1 MDESSFNLMHE
12 AWIPVTMLADGSQ
25 QEMSLLETLLQSESI
40 RSIDG
45 DIPLQRFTLT
55 RLLIAVMYGLFPQ
68 GCSPQDW
75 NDLFKCGPG
84 DADVAEGI
92 REYCNSVSHRF
103 DLFDRSEPFY
113 QVAGLHTAKN
123 EVSGL
128 ERLVLDVPSG
138 EPLFTTRIG
147 SGLQSMSAAEAA
159 RWLVATQAYDASG
172 IKSGA
177 VGDSR
182 VKGGKGYPIGVGWC
196 GHLGGLL
203 IEGSN
208 LWQTLMLNFV
218 GKSVLSNDDP
228 GVDWTDDKPIW
239 EREQPSEKAT
249 TGFEQDIESVANTR
263 YFHGPATLLTW
274 QSRRIRLAH
283 QGTTVTG
290 VLICNGDRLK
300 PQNAN
305 PFEMM
310 TGWRRSEA
318 QQKALK
324 RPLVYMPRKHDPDR
338 ALWRG
343 LPTLTARQDT
353 VNGGKKSDYL
363 RPYSLKW
370 LTKAGKESIPVRL
383 HAFGIEYGNQ
393 EAVVDSAVD
402 DILDINLV
410 VVTSNDPK
418 MKQMLEEAVKVA
430 DQGVMALRNLAS
442 DIALAEGVPSD
453 PVRQKVGEIGYSAFD
468 RSFRRWVTN
477 IDNDQHPDQFYVQ
490 WSTIAKQL
498 LLRLS
503 KDYLSHISAQAI
515 VGRKTVKL
523 NPKSGE
529 MQERY
534 QSAAWADVRFRKA
547 LNSIFSAGDPEQTVD
562 VKSMSSDVE
571 EE

>member
-12 AWIPVTMLADGSQ
+12 SWIPVTMVEDGSQ

-45 DIPLQRFTLT
+45 DIPIQRFTLT
-55 RLLIAVMYGLFPQ
+55 RLMIAVLYGLCPT
-68 GCSPQDW
+68 GCSPAEW
-75 NDLFKCGPG
+75 KDLFNRGPS
-84 DADVAEGI
+84 DADVAQGI
-92 REYCNSVSHRF
+92 RGYCDSVSHRF
-103 DLFDRSEPFY
+103 DLFDSAEPFY

-138 EPLFTTRIG
+138 EPMFTTRIG

-159 RWLVATQAYDASG
+159 RWLVTTQACDVSG

-177 VGDSR
+177 VGDDR

-203 IEGSN
+203 VEGSN

-218 GKSVLSNDDP
+218 GEKVLGNDDP
-228 GVDWTDDKPIW
+228 GVDWSDDKPIW
-239 EREQPSEKAT
+239 ERTQPSEKAS
-249 TGFEQDIESVANTR
+249 TGFEQDAESVANTS

-283 QGTTVTG
+283 EGNTVTG

-324 RPLVYMPRKHDPDR
+324 RPLVYMPRKHNPDR

-343 LPTLTARQDT
+343 LPTLTAHQDT
-353 VNGGKKSDYL
+353 VNGGKESDYL
-363 RPYSLKW
+363 RPYSLRW
-370 LTKAGKESIPVRL
+370 LTKVDEGSMPVRL

-393 EAVVDSAVD
+393 EAVVDSTVD
-402 DILDINLV
+402 DVLDINLV
-410 VVTSNDPK
+410 VVTSSNVR
-418 MKQMLEEAVKVA
+418 MKHMFEKAVEVS
-430 DQGVMALRNLAS
+430 DQGVLALRNLAS
-442 DIALAEGVPSD
+442 DIALAEGVPTD
-453 PVRQKVGEIGYSAFD
+453 PVRQKAGEIGYTAFD
-468 RSFRRWVTN
+468 RSFRRWVMN
-477 IDNDQHPDQFYVQ
+477 IDNDRHLDQLYAQ
-490 WSTIAKQL
+490 WSAIAKHL
-498 LLRLS
+498 LLRLG
-503 KDYLSHISAQAI
+503 KDYLSHVSTQAI
-515 VGRKTVKL
+515 IGRKTVKL
-523 NPKSGE
+523 NPRSGE

-534 QSAAWADVRFRKA
+534 QSAPWADVRFRRA
-547 LNSIFSAGDPEQTVD
+547 LNSIFSADVTEQTAN
-562 VKSMSSDVE
+562 VKIQSSDVE
-571 EE
+571 EQ

>member
-1 MDESSFNLMHE
+1 MDESSFNLMRE
-12 AWIPVTMLADGSQ
+12 TWIPVTMVADGSQ
-25 QEMSLLETLLQSESI
+25 QEMSLLETILQSESI

-45 DIPLQRFTLT
+45 DIPLQRFALT
-55 RLLIAVMYGLFPQ
+55 RLLIAVMYGLLPQ
-68 GCSPQDW
+68 GCSPEDW
-75 NDLFKCGPG
+75 NDLFNRGPS

-92 REYCNSVSHRF
+92 REYCGSVSHRF
-103 DLFDRSEPFY
+103 NLFDDDEPFY
-113 QVAGLHTAKN
+113 QVAGLHTAKH

-138 EPLFTTRIG
+138 EPMFTTRIG
-147 SGLQSMSAAEAA
+147 EGLQSMSAAEAA
-159 RWLVATQAYDASG
+159 RWLVTTQACDVSG

-177 VGDSR
+177 VGDDR
-182 VKGGKGYPIGVGWC
+182 VKGGKGYPIGVAWC

-203 IEGSN
+203 VEGSN

-218 GKSVLSNDDP
+218 GESVLGNADS
-228 GVDWTDDKPIW
+228 GMDWADDKPIW
-239 EREQPSEKAT
+239 ERAQPTQEASV
-249 TGFEQDIESVANTR
+249 GFEQDAESVAHTS

-274 QSRRIRLAH
+274 QARRIRLAH
-283 QGTTVTG
+283 QGNTVTG

-310 TGWRRSEA
+310 TAWRRSEA

-324 RPLVYMPRKHDPDR
+324 RPLIYMPRKHNPDR

-343 LPTLTARQDT
+343 LPNLTADQDT
-353 VNGGKKSDYL
+353 VRGGKESDYL

-370 LTKAGKESIPVRL
+370 LTKVGKESMPVRL

-410 VVTSNDPK
+410 VVTSDNPR
-418 MKQMLEEAVKVA
+418 MKQMLEQAVKVA
-430 DQGVMALRNLAS
+430 DQGVLALRNLAS
-442 DIALAEGVPSD
+442 DIALAEGVPPD
-453 PVRQKVGEIGYSAFD
+453 PIRQRAGEIGYTAFD
-468 RSFRRWVTN
+468 RSFRRWVMN
-477 IDNDQHPDQFYVQ
+477 IHDDHHLDQLYGQ
-490 WSTIAKQL
+490 WCAIAKQL
-498 LLRLS
+498 LLRLGR
-503 KDYLSHISAQAI
+503 DYLSHVSAQAI

-534 QSAAWADVRFRKA
+534 QSAPWADMRFRGA
-547 LNSIFSAGDPEQTVD
+547 LNSIFSDVVPEQTIGA
-562 VKSMSSDVE
+562 KRISSDLE